1 MEGDKAMFGTRLTR
15 LGVSLACVVTVVVA
29 VSATVSALEIGA
41 SCVDITPPW
50 QEMKVQLGG
59 YGDREGKPAEGLH
72 DPIAA
77 TAIVLRD
84 GDKKVAL
91 VASDILFVPSSLK
104 EEVLNRIAGTGLDA
118 GSLFMSAAHNHSGNE
133 GFAMSRRNVF
143 NNKYIGV
150 FTEEL
155 LLFTADRI
163 AACVNRA
170 CNNFTPGRV
179 SVARRKLPGLNRNRR
194 GDPVVDDE
202 LIVAKFETM
211 DGKAI
216 AVLVNWTAHPT
227 ILGASNMLISGEWPG
242 YMQRYVT
249 ARTEGN
255 PVVLYTNGAEGDQS
269 VAGAHGA
276 TPFERVENYG
286 ERIGKEVVDLLDET
300 QPTGSDFD
308 FILEEVNLPPR
319 QVSFAFRQSAGDEY
333 KLTPEEIEAAAKGLF
348 PARAPF
354 GVVRIGDLL
363 LMYIPG
369 EPIAELGLAMK
380 AAARGSGFA
389 YPAVVALSNDLIGYI
404 LTAEEYRQGGYETA
418 VSFYGETLGQFVV
431 QEITKLIGA
440 VAERA
445 GKARTEL

>member
-1 MEGDKAMFGTRLTR
+1 MFRTRLTR
-15 LGVSLACVVTVVVA
+15 LSVSLAC
-29 VSATVSALEIGA
+29 SAALAIIVLVPVSALEIGA

-59 YGDREGKPAEGLH
+59 YGDREGRPAEGVH

-84 GDKKVAL
+84 GEKKVAL
-91 VASDILFVPSSLK
+91 LACDILFVPSSLK
-104 EEVLNRIAGTGLDA
+104 EEVLNRITGTGLDA
-118 GSLFMSAAHNHSGNE
+118 GSLFMSATHNHSGHE

-150 FTEEL
+150 FTEDL
-155 LLFTADRI
+155 LLFTADRL
-163 AACVNRA
+163 ATCVNEA
-170 CNNFTPGRV
+170 CSNFTPGRV
-179 SVARRKLPGLNRNRR
+179 SVARRKLSGLNRNRR

-202 LIVAKFETM
+202 LMVAKFETM
-211 DGKAI
+211 DGKTI

-227 ILGASNMLISGEWPG
+227 ILGAKNMLISGEWPG

-249 ARTEGN
+249 AHVKGN

-269 VAGAHGA
+269 VAGAQGA
-276 TPFERVENYG
+276 TPFERVQNYG
-286 ERIGKEVVDLLDET
+286 ERIGKEVVELLGET
-300 QPTGSDFD
+300 KPTGSDFD
-308 FILEEVNLPPR
+308 FMLEEVDLPPR
-319 QVSFAFRQSAGDEY
+319 QVSFAFKQSAGDEY

-380 AAARGSGFA
+380 EVARKRGFA

-404 LTAEEYRQGGYETA
+404 LTTDEYRQGGYEAA
-418 VSFYGETLGQFVV
+418 VSFYGETLGPFVM
-431 QEITKLIGA
+431 QEVTKLVEA
-440 VAERA
+440 VAKKA